1 MSEAEQPV
9 VAIVDDDDGVRDS
22 LRFLL
27 EVVGLT
33 VETFGSA
40 SEFLAAEL
48 GHVGCLILDQHMPG
62 MTGLELVEHLRTN
75 GSSIPILLV
84 TGSPSPPLAARAL
97 ELGVDRVLEKP
108 PGEEDVIGFITA
120 HSGRGI

>member
-1 MSEAEQPV
+1 MGEAERRV

-33 VETFGSA
+33 VETFASA
-40 SEFLAAEL
+40 SEFLTAEL
-48 GHVGCLILDQHMPG
+48 GHIGCLILDQHMPG
-62 MTGLELVEHLRTN
+62 MTGLELAERLHSDGAR
-75 GSSIPILLV
+75 IPILLV

>member
-9 VAIVDDDDGVRDS
+9 VAIVDDDDAVRDS
-22 LRFLL
+22 LRCLL

-33 VETFGSA
+33 VQTFASA

-62 MTGLELVEHLRTN
+62 ITGLELVEHLQTN
-75 GSSIPILLV
+75 GSQIPIW
-84 TGSPSPPLAARAL
+84 SPGPHCRP
-97 ELGVDRVLEKP
+97 
-108 PGEEDVIGFITA
+108 
-120 HSGRGI
+120 